1 MHVCVCNG
9 QRDDKRS
16 NSVRGKFCTKLN
28 VYKKS
33 NNQKKKTLHG
43 VWRRRNLCPSCVLD
57 GDDSQNRKLTV

>member
-33 NNQKKKTLHG
+33 NKQKKKHFTVYG
-43 VWRRRNLCPSCVLD
+43 VEETCVQVVCWTGTIRRIAN
-57 GDDSQNRKLTV
+57 